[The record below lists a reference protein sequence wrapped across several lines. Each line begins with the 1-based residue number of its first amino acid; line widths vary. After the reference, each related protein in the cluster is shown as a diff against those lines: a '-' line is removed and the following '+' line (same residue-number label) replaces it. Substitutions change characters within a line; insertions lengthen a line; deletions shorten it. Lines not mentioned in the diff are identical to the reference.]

1 MGGNEIVIGAEEL
14 REEIK
19 VLNKKLWEFADLCK
33 KTEQLKHLDG
43 TPSRGEAIANAIL
56 SYRHAEDAKMRLGKV
71 LEACGENYP
80 A

>member
-1 MGGNEIVIGAEEL
+1 MGGNEIVIGAEKL

-33 KTEQLKHLDG
+33 KTEQLKYLDG
-43 TPSRGEAIANAIL
+43 TPGHGEAIANAIL
-56 SYRHAEDAKMRLGKV
+56 SYRHGEDCRMRLGKV

>member
-33 KTEQLKHLDG
+33 KTEQLKYLDG
-43 TPSRGEAIANAIL
+43 TPGHGEAIANAIL
-56 SYRHAEDAKMRLGKV
+56 SYRHAEDAKIRLGKV